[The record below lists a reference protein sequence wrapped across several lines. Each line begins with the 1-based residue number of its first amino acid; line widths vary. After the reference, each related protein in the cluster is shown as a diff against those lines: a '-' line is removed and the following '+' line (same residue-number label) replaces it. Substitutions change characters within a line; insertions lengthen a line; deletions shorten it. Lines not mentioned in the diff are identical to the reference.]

1 MFGNQVIWVTKI
13 FLSPREKMPLEVVFL
28 DQNVHFVY
36 PNSIEDFTYLIDS
49 FTAEKTYPDT
59 ENDLGE

>member
-1 MFGNQVIWVTKI
+1 MFLNQVIWVTKI
-13 FLSPREKMPLEVVFL
+13 FLSPEREDAIRSCFL

-36 PNSIEDFTYLIDS
+36 PNSIEDFTCLIDS
-49 FTAEKTYPDT
+49 FTAEQTYPDT